1 MSGAEV
7 TKPVIPDEVLEHFRK
22 GDLVAAIAQDVSDG
36 QVLMVAWMNEAAL
49 RETIASGQATY
60 WSRSRQNIW
69 RKGETSGHF
78 QQVHT
83 LRYDCDGD
91 AILMEVEQTGAACHT
106 GARSCFYR
114 SIPVIE
120 ISSSKGS
127 ASE

>member
-1 MSGAEV
+1 
-7 TKPVIPDEVLEHFRK
+7 
-22 GDLVAAIAQDVSDG
+22 
-36 QVLMVAWMNEAAL
+36 MVAWMNEAAL

-114 SIPVIE
+114 SIPVSYTHLTLPTILRV
-120 ISSSKGS
+120 
-127 ASE
+127 